1 MAMVRLT
8 DIVEKVRSYHPAA
21 DVDLINKAYVYS
33 AKAHD
38 GQMRKSGDPYFIHP
52 VSVAHIIADMR
63 LDPASV
69 CAALLHD
76 VVEDT
81 AATNE
86 EIKKREIQVVAWVYV
101 ILIMAWVLGIAFFN
115 VFCYFIHFYI
125 VNNFKTRSF
134 TTTRFPRNEK
144 SFI

>member
-69 CAALLHD
+69 CAALNASPAGTHRLARPIAIASSGPTSRP
-76 VVEDT
+76 VR
-81 AATNE
+81 
-86 EIKKREIQVVAWVYV
+86 IRS
-101 ILIMAWVLGIAFFN
+101 MA
-115 VFCYFIHFYI
+115 
-125 VNNFKTRSF
+125 
-134 TTTRFPRNEK
+134 
-144 SFI
+144 